1 MEVKRKMELK
11 QIRAKKSLKL
21 LSLLLTSLLIFV
33 ASATVYNYMY
43 LQGTVTIGS
52 AQIVWV
58 KGSGA
63 PSGTTI
69 TGGTVTMGLSAQ
81 PGQNQTTLY
90 ALYLKNNNA
99 TVTYNMNITVT
110 TALSSTYFNSANIYL
125 YNNVTSAY
133 ITSISMTSVNTY
145 TTTLAGS
152 GVDKLN
158 FQIYAKNSTT
168 SGQYSFNIQVTY
180 W

>member
-1 MEVKRKMELK
+1 MNL
-11 QIRAKKSLKL
+11 QAIRGKKSMKL
-21 LSLLLTSLLIFV
+21 LFLLLTSLLIGV
-33 ASATVYNYMY
+33 VSATVYNYMY
-43 LQGTVTIGS
+43 ITGTVTIGS
-52 AQIVWV
+52 AQIIWV

-81 PGQNQTTLY
+81 PGLNQTTTY

-99 TVTYNMNITVT
+99 SVTYNMNITVT
-110 TALSSTYFNSANIYL
+110 TALSATYFNSANIYL
-125 YNNVTSAY
+125 YNNATSAY

-152 GVDKLN
+152 GVDRLD
-158 FQIYAKNSTT
+158 FQIHAKNSTT
-168 SGQYSFNIQVTY
+168 SGQYSFDVRVTY
-180 W
+180 WP